1 MLPTKPQRIM
11 ATINVYQMVTDRI
24 IAQLEQGV
32 CPWHCPWSKTGENLA
47 ISYVSRKPY
56 SFLNQMLLGRNG
68 EYLTFNQVKALG
80 GSVKKGATA
89 GMVVFFKW
97 FEKEK
102 TNADGEKETERIP
115 VLKYYHVF
123 HLSDTTGIESK
134 LQPVECESTLT
145 PSERAE
151 QAISEYLTREDKL
164 RFCNDQP
171 SDRAFYTPALDMV
184 TVPMLSQY
192 EIMEEYYST
201 TLHEFIHSTGAKH
214 RLDRFK
220 DGKSAAFGSETYSR
234 EELIAEIGSAML
246 CSALGID
253 NDKAFQNSVAYI
265 KGWSKHLASDPRAIV
280 TASSKAEKAARF
292 FLGIKQEDETA

>member
-1 MLPTKPQRIM
+1 
-11 ATINVYQMVTDRI
+11 MVTDRI

-32 CPWHCPWSKTGENLA
+32 CPWHCPWSKNGENLA
-47 ISYVSRKPY
+47 ISYVSRKHY

-80 GSVKKGATA
+80 GSVKKGAKA
-89 GMVVFFKW
+89 EVVVFFTW

-102 TNADGEKETERIP
+102 VNAKGETETERIP

-134 LQPVECESTLT
+134 LQPAEQGESILT

-151 QAISEYLTREDKL
+151 EAITDYLTREDKL

-171 SDRAFYTPALDMV
+171 SDRAFYSPSMDMV

-220 DGKSAAFGSETYSR
+220 DGKSAAFGSQTYSR
-234 EELIAEIGSAML
+234 EELVAEIGSAML

-253 NDKAFQNSVAYI
+253 NDKAFKNSVAYI
-265 KGWSKHLASDPRAIV
+265 KGWAKHLASDPRAIV
-280 TASSKAEKAARF
+280 SASSKAEQAARY
-292 FLGIKQEDETA
+292 FLGITDENA

>member
-1 MLPTKPQRIM
+1 M
-11 ATINVYQMVTDRI
+11 AINVYQMVTDRI

-80 GSVKKGATA
+80 GSVKKGAKA
-89 GMVVFFKW
+89 EVVVFFTW

-123 HLSDTTGIESK
+123 HLSDTTGIPSK
-134 LQPVECESTLT
+134 LQPTEQGESTLT

-151 QAISEYLTREDKL
+151 QAIKDYLTREDKL

-171 SDRAFYTPALDMV
+171 SDRAFYSPSMDMV

-192 EIMEEYYST
+192 KVMEEYYST
-201 TLHEFIHSTGAKH
+201 TLHEFIHSTGAKT

-234 EELIAEIGSAML
+234 EELVAEIGSAML

-253 NDKAFQNSVAYI
+253 SDKAFTNSVAYI
-265 KGWSKHLASDPRAIV
+265 KGWSKHLSSDPRAIV
-280 TASSKAEKAARF
+280 TASSKAEKAARY
-292 FLGIKQEDETA
+292 FLGIKQEDENA